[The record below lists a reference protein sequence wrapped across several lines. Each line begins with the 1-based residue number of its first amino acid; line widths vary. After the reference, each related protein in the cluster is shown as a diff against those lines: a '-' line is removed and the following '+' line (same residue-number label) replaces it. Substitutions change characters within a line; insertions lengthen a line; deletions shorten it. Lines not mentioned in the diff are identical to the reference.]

1 MSFEDHG
8 STKAISGA
16 VLQLVGGLLIA
27 IAIYFAYLDGVRNPV
42 SIGLGGLAAMYFT
55 VSGGVRV
62 YVGIVTRRALG

>member
-16 VLQLVGGLLIA
+16 ALQLAGGLLIGTA
-27 IAIYFAYLDGVRNPV
+27 ICFAYLDGVRNPL

-55 VSGGVRV
+55 VSGGVRI
-62 YVGIVTRRALG
+62 YVGVMTRRANG